1 MLEEREI
8 GKMKKRGKRAKKERD
23 GKKELEREKVA
34 GGEIERWKRR
44 WRGRGAGGE
53 RNR

>member
-1 MLEEREI
+1 
-8 GKMKKRGKRAKKERD
+8 MKKQVKKERD
-23 GKKELEREKVA
+23 GKKEWAREKVA

-44 WRGRGAGGE
+44 KRGRVAGGE